1 MKFTEILAP
10 CGCEE
15 SVVAAVN
22 CGCDA
27 IYIGAKDFSA
37 RKGAQNFDDAEL
49 LRTVSYCHARGVRVY
64 QAVNTLV
71 FDEEYDKLCDCIES
85 ACRAGVDALIVQDFG
100 VLELVKKLAPDM
112 PVHASTQMTVH
123 SLEGAKFAQSLGI
136 KRVVLAREMTLTE
149 IENIAK
155 NTDLEIEVF
164 VHGALCMCVSGQC
177 YMSAMIGSR
186 SGNRGLCAGTCRL
199 PFTSTQKSKA
209 TEQYALSLKDL
220 SSVEQIKMLA
230 DIGVT
235 SFKIEGRLKR
245 PEYVAAAV
253 TACRQALAGEK
264 PDMQSLQSIFSRSG
278 FTNGYI
284 DSRRDDKAVHTHD
297 SSKMFGYRTK
307 DDVVSM
313 GSVLKPLANLY
324 HKQLSRVAL
333 DFEFTATES
342 QPIKLVATDG
352 VNTATVTGETAQ
364 PAINK
369 PTDKEAVERN
379 LAKLGGTCFFMRECK
394 VQIGEGLMVP
404 ASAINAVR
412 RQVCEQIMSAR
423 EKVTEKQFLVQN
435 IEQIKREKMTNKR
448 SISQIFARFSTLD
461 QIPKNVTNSLDFLVL
476 PVEIVENSVEKL
488 KTFNLDFGKIIL
500 EMPRVC
506 FANEDQIVQKLK
518 SLKSLGF
525 DKIMAR
531 NLAHVKIANDLEF
544 GYFADFTL
552 NITNSQAIEFMEKHN
567 ALGVCS
573 SIELTTAQIAKLDAK
588 IPLGVFAYGK
598 IPLMVTRNCPV
609 KAEKGCKECGKS
621 SHLTDRLGAR
631 FPVICQNEYVEVFN
645 CDTLYLADRL
655 NEFQADYMVLYFTSE
670 SQSEA
675 LQVINEYIAK
685 SGKKEKLTRG
695 LYYRGVL

>member
-10 CGCEE
+10 CGSEE

-37 RKGAQNFDDAEL
+37 RKGAQNFDEAEL
-49 LRTVSYCHARGVRVY
+49 ARTVSYCHARDVKVY

-71 FDEEYDKLCDCIES
+71 FDEEYDKLCDCIKS
-85 ACRAGVDALIVQDFG
+85 ACDSGVDALIVQDFG
-100 VLELVKKLAPDM
+100 VLEIVKKLAPDM

-136 KRVVLAREMTLTE
+136 KRVVLAREMTLSE

-155 NTDLEIEVF
+155 NTDLELEVF

-199 PFTSTQKSKA
+199 PFTSTNKHKA
-209 TEQYALSLKDL
+209 TNEYALSLKDL
-220 SSVEQIKMLA
+220 SCIEQIKMLA
-230 DIGVT
+230 DIGVQ

-245 PEYVAAAV
+245 PEYVAASV
-253 TACRQALAGEK
+253 TACRQALNGEK
-264 PDMQSLQSIFSRSG
+264 PDIESLQSIFSRSG

-284 DSRRDDKAVHTHD
+284 GSHRDEKAVHTFD
-297 SSKMFGYRTK
+297 SKNMFGYRTK

-313 GSVLKPLANLY
+313 GAVLKPLANLY
-324 HKQLSRVAL
+324 NKQLGRVAL
-333 DFEFTATES
+333 DFEFTAHQD

-352 VNTATVTGETAQ
+352 INRVEAMGEIPQ
-364 PAINK
+364 LAINK
-369 PTDKEAVERN
+369 PTDKEAAARN
-379 LAKLGGTCFFMRECK
+379 LAKIGGTYFFMRECK

-412 RQVCEQIMSAR
+412 RQVCEQIEILRS
-423 EKVTEKQFLVQN
+423 KVLPKEFKEQK
-435 IEQIKREKMTNKR
+435 IPQIKIQKNTNNRK
-448 SISQIFARFSTLD
+448 ISKIFARFSTLD
-461 QIPKNVTNSLDFLVL
+461 QASENTIKSLDFVIL
-476 PVEIVENSVEKL
+476 PLEIVENSVEKL
-488 KTFNLDFGKIIL
+488 KTFNFENCKIVIEL
-500 EMPRVC
+500 PRVC
-506 FANEDQIVQKLK
+506 FANEGNLAKKLG

-525 DKIMAR
+525 DTVIAR
-531 NLAHVKIANDLEF
+531 NLAHIKIANDLGI

-552 NITNSQAIEFMEKHN
+552 NIANSYSVDFMQKHN
-567 ALGVCS
+567 ALGVCT
-573 SIELTTAQIAKLDAK
+573 SIELTTSQIAKLGSK
-588 IPLGVFAYGK
+588 IPLGVLAYGK

-609 KAEKGCKECGKS
+609 KAEKGCKECHKN
-621 SHLTDRLGAR
+621 SHLTDRLGAK
-631 FPVICQNEYVEVFN
+631 FPVICQNEYVEIFN

-655 NEFQADYMVLYFTSE
+655 NEFCADYMVIYFTDE
-670 SQSEA
+670 SQDETEKVISEY
-675 LQVINEYIAK
+675 VAK
-685 SGKKEKLTRG
+685 KGTKEKLTRG